1 MRKVISCGLALAL
14 VGVLGYFSA
23 GTGSQPGPDRNP
35 EQAAQAAPAARVEG
49 GSQVPRFVRGV
60 GAAVAIVLPVG
71 CGGGGKGPTT
81 PPPPP
86 RTFTVGLSRE
96 ATFDGFA
103 GCASCTSQHEI
114 LTAAQG
120 ILEATLVTEGRALN
134 LVLRALSP
142 SGRTIAGSETG
153 TLRIPAEPGRW
164 VLSVSPMGEG
174 GEPVHYRLRVVFP

>member
-1 MRKVISCGLALAL
+1 MRKVISCCLAL
-14 VGVLGYFSA
+14 VFIGLLGYFSA
-23 GTGSQPGPDRNP
+23 ATGPRPSPERPGD
-35 EQAAQAAPAARVEG
+35 QAAQATPARVEG

-71 CGGGGKGPTT
+71 CGGGKGPTT

-103 GCASCTSQHEI
+103 GCASCTSEHEI
-114 LTAAQG
+114 RTAAQG
-120 ILEATLVTEGRALN
+120 ILEATLVTEGRAPG

-142 SGRTIAGSETG
+142 SGRTIAGSEAG
-153 TLRIPAEPGRW
+153 ALRIPAEPGRW
-164 VLSVSPMGEG
+164 VLSVSPRGEG